1 MLPSFANQSITVIR
15 PATKESRGS
24 TIPDWSENKVTKKTI
39 NGCSVQPSSTSLSQ
53 DGRVLGI
60 QDSWTAYLPEGSD
73 VQAGDRIVFDGKTFV
88 INGEPRIWTGAF
100 TRSNIQLNLT
110 RWEN

>member
-15 PATKESRGS
+15 PAFKESRGS
-24 TIPDWSENKVTKKTI
+24 MIPDWSADKVKEKTI
-39 NGCSVQPSSTSLSQ
+39 NGCSVQPSTTSLSQ

-60 QDSWTAYLPEGSD
+60 SDSWTAYLPEGSD
-73 VQAGDRIVFDGKTFV
+73 VKAGDHIVFDGNTYV
-88 INGEPRIWTGAF
+88 ISGEPRVWTGAF
-100 TRSNIQLNLT
+100 TRSNIQLNLI